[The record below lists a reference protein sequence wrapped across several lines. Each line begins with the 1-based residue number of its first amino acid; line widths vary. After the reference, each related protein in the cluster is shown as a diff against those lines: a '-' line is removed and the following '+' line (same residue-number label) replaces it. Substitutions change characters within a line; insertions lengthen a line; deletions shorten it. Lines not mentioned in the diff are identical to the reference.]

1 MAKKVLI
8 VMLVMAVA
16 VTSFGV
22 GVGTDFFATAGGMFN
37 RVLSI
42 ANPLLDSVKYL
53 FVGDMFEPDDYID
66 LARYYFDDGHYCDI
80 GKKVSDNFWIDSFY
94 QYQLVYSS
102 NEKVVRFN
110 SFRVTDLLT
119 FQYSFVNSV
128 GDSIY
133 KTNIFTT
140 RYRTVMTYYEYC
152 LDYKNNPSTDG
163 WTEYV
168 YFPEI

>member
-37 RVLSI
+37 RVSSI

-80 GKKVSDNFWIDSFY
+80 GKKVRAW
-94 QYQLVYSS
+94 
-102 NEKVVRFN
+102 
-110 SFRVTDLLT
+110 
-119 FQYSFVNSV
+119 
-128 GDSIY
+128 
-133 KTNIFTT
+133 
-140 RYRTVMTYYEYC
+140 
-152 LDYKNNPSTDG
+152 
-163 WTEYV
+163 
-168 YFPEI
+168 